1 MNLDDFLENDERRE
15 VQLLQL
21 LLKAGAAGCLYTT
34 AITTLGVSGSTMGT
48 TVAALQQRIRG
59 FDAAADIS
67 VTDSGG
73 QRCICLQTRTPVN
86 FSELYRQLLVQSKSY
101 RILLTLLQK
110 GKVSADELAQLLYIS
125 KPAVFRRIK
134 LLNQALAAFSLQIK
148 GGTLIGPEIA
158 LRYLYYRLLLN
169 SHDYDTL
176 ASFTEAYSL
185 RQFIA
190 AFEAREHLKFSMIG
204 RLKLSI
210 WLDIALKRHFA
221 AEQNR
226 VKTSKEPL
234 LSLDHNHLYRG
245 IRNWLFDLARQYA
258 LVIDEF
264 EVSSLYIFMTSM
276 EILDLDDRDL
286 SPVAQ
291 YLDEVTPEIK
301 KVRAQ
306 LMARIELAYPAFKRR
321 FTGDTQ
327 LRIRYIL
334 NQIQMHAR
342 FFSGHFHL
350 FDGERINYQVD
361 PAVLQHLEKMAG
373 ELAMLTFN
381 HAQQS
386 PSPEQLLFLK
396 RRYLNVLLLIHVQ
409 SDAPLYVGICMHD
422 DWSITAGMVARLRV
436 ALAGYYHV
444 IIDNAVADRV
454 YDLLITNSATAAI
467 QIKAKERY
475 LLTGIENRYDLE
487 QIMALLATIDQK
499 RKQ

>member
-1 MNLDDFLENDERRE
+1 
-15 VQLLQL
+15 
-21 LLKAGAAGCLYTT
+21 
-34 AITTLGVSGSTMGT
+34 
-48 TVAALQQRIRG
+48 
-59 FDAAADIS
+59 
-67 VTDSGG
+67 
-73 QRCICLQTRTPVN
+73 
-86 FSELYRQLLVQSKSY
+86 
-101 RILLTLLQK
+101 
-110 GKVSADELAQLLYIS
+110 
-125 KPAVFRRIK
+125 
-134 LLNQALAAFSLQIK
+134 
-148 GGTLIGPEIA
+148 
-158 LRYLYYRLLLN
+158 
-169 SHDYDTL
+169 
-176 ASFTEAYSL
+176 
-185 RQFIA
+185 
-190 AFEAREHLKFSMIG
+190 
-204 RLKLSI
+204 
-210 WLDIALKRHFA
+210 
-221 AEQNR
+221 
-226 VKTSKEPL
+226 
-234 LSLDHNHLYRG
+234 
-245 IRNWLFDLARQYA
+245 
-258 LVIDEF
+258 
-264 EVSSLYIFMTSM
+264 MTSM

-301 KVRAQ
+301 KIRAQ

-444 IIDNAVADRV
+444 IIDNAVTDRV
-454 YDLLITNSATAAI
+454 YDLLITNSATAAR